1 MTEKGE
7 YTYEYP
13 RPSVTTDCVIFGYD
27 GKSTS
32 VLLIERAGEPYKG
45 QWAFPGGFL
54 EMDETALDCARRE
67 LEEETGLK
75 EAYVQQLHTFSDIN
89 RDPRDRVVTI
99 AYYML
104 VKTGNVK
111 GGDDAMRAKWFP
123 VNDIPQLAFDHD
135 RILRMAISR
144 LREQMHTEPVGFEL
158 LPETFT
164 MADLQNL
171 YESVLEVHFDQRHF
185 SSKILQ
191 LGILDEVGDNIAD
204 STTKSTKTYRFNK
217 DKYEQMK
224 SKGFRL
230 EF

>member
-1 MTEKGE
+1 MAEKGQ
-7 YTYEYP
+7 YTYDYP

-27 GKSTS
+27 GKSTR
-32 VLLIERAGEPYKG
+32 VLLIERGGEPYKG

-144 LREQMHTEPVGFEL
+144 LKEQMHTEPVGFEL

-185 SSKILQ
+185 SSKLLQ
-191 LGILDEVGDNIAD
+191 LGILDEAEENIAD
-204 STTKSTKTYRFNK
+204 STTKHTKTYRFNK

-224 SKGFRL
+224 AKGFRL

>member
-1 MTEKGE
+1 MATKGT
-7 YTYEYP
+7 YTYCYP

-27 GKSTS
+27 GKGTR
-32 VLLIERAGEPYKG
+32 VLLVQRGNEPYKG

-54 EMDETALDCARRE
+54 EMDETAEDCARRE

-75 EAYVQQLHTFSDIN
+75 EAYVEQLHTFTDVN
-89 RDPRDRVVTI
+89 RDPRERVITI

-104 VKTGNVK
+104 VKTDKVK
-111 GGDDAMRAKWFP
+111 GGDDADKAQWFP
-123 VNDIPQLAFDHD
+123 VGDIPQLAFDHD
-135 RILRMAISR
+135 RILRMAMSR
-144 LREQMHTEPVGFEL
+144 LKEQMHTEPVGFEL

-164 MADLQNL
+164 MAELQNL

-191 LGILDEVGDNIAD
+191 LGILDEVGEDVTDVTSKAV
-204 STTKSTKTYRFNK
+204 KMYKFNQ

-224 SKGFRL
+224 AKGFRL